1 MGLTADSGQCKREF
15 FSDMTIEARFQL
27 DKGSFSLDVELSI
40 PAEGVTSLLG
50 PSGCGKTTV
59 LRIIAGLEKCH
70 NGYLKV
76 GDEVWQ
82 DRDQFVLPHQR
93 SLGYVFQESSLFEHL
108 NVHDN
113 VAYGVKRVPGKKRKF
128 SLDKTIELT
137 GIGHLLERKPTTLS
151 GGERQRVA
159 IARALA
165 VSPGILLMDEPLAAL
180 DPAGRQEILPYLET
194 LHDELDIPVIYVSH
208 SPDEVARLADH
219 LVLLEAGRVKA
230 TGPIAEMLTRFD
242 LPLAHNDDA
251 EALIEAVVAA
261 HDDEYELTYLD
272 FAGGRFTVARKALAV
287 GRSVRLRIVAR
298 DVSLTLEH
306 QSDTSILNIFPA
318 VIDEIT
324 PLGRSQLTVRLLAAG
339 VPLLSRITRK
349 SAALLD
355 LKPGKSIYVQAKSVA
370 LLS

>member
-1 MGLTADSGQCKREF
+1 
-15 FSDMTIEARFQL
+15 MTIEARFQL
-27 DKGSFSLDVELSI
+27 QKGTFFLDVDLTI

-50 PSGCGKTTV
+50 PSGCGKTTL
-59 LRIIAGLEKCH
+59 LRVIAGLEICH
-70 NGYLKV
+70 DGFLKV
-76 GDEVWQ
+76 GGNVWQ
-82 DRDQFVLPHQR
+82 DSNQFLAPHQR
-93 SLGYVFQESSLFEHL
+93 PLGYVFQEPSLFEHL
-108 NVHDN
+108 NVRDN
-113 VAYGVKRVPGKKRKF
+113 VAYGVKRVARKERKF
-128 SLDKTIELT
+128 SLNKAIELT
-137 GIGHLLERKPTTLS
+137 GIGHLLERKSTTLS

-180 DPAGRQEILPYLET
+180 DMAARQEILPCLES

-230 TGPIAEMLTRFD
+230 TGAIAELLTRFD
-242 LPLAHNDDA
+242 LPLAHSDDA

-272 FAGGRFTVARKALAV
+272 FPGGRFTVARKTLSV
-287 GRSVRLRIVAR
+287 GSSVRLRVVAR

-318 VIDEIT
+318 VIDDIT
-324 PLGRSQLTVRLLAAG
+324 PLGNTQLTVRLLAGG

-355 LKPGKSIYVQAKSVA
+355 LKPGKSIYAQAKSVA